1 MSAEN
6 LLRILDEITKIEQF
20 FGHELYDTL
29 IENWIKIKGGL
40 SEEIIDALTDSY
52 HELYELVVKR
62 FEVLSNPCISA
73 ASEKISQRLY
83 ENMQQFKHIAGIY
96 RLTNKKA
103 PNKPSEYT
111 NVTYKPVENLTSKDF
126 FIHLSPKLKIMLLN
140 SIFQKS
146 LIDLY
151 EVANKMLEEEKL
163 KSNSLSKFSKDGNT
177 KNTDYDN
184 IWIQIYLDVK
194 ELENQ
199 IDKMGGSR
207 EYPELQNLYTLVS
220 NYMGPG
226 FIDIYK

>member
-6 LLRILDEITKIEQF
+6 LLRILDEITKIEQYF
-20 FGHELYDTL
+20 SHEMFDNL
-29 IENWIKIKGGL
+29 IEICIKIKGQI
-40 SEEIIDALTDSY
+40 SEEITAALTESF
-52 HELYELVVKR
+52 HELFENIIKR
-62 FEVLSNPCISA
+62 FEVLSSPCIIA
-73 ASEKISQRLY
+73 ASEKISLRLS

-96 RLTNKKA
+96 RLTNKKS

-146 LIDLY
+146 LTDLY
-151 EVANKMLEEEKL
+151 DVVNKMLEEEKL
-163 KSNSLSKFSKDGNT
+163 KSNSLNKFSKDGNA

-184 IWIQIYLDVK
+184 ICIQMYLDVK
-194 ELENQ
+194 EIENQ

-207 EYPELQNLYTLVS
+207 EYPELQNLYTLIS
-220 NYMGPG
+220 SYMGPG
-226 FIDIYK
+226 FVDIHN